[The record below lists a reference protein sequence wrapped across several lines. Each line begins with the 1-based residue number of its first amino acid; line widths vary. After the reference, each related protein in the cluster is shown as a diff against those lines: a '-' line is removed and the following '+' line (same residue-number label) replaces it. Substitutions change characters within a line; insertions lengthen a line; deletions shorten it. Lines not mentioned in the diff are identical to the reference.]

1 MKVKDVHVDYRVRPH
16 SPDAPRDALQT
27 LSGGGSVGVRIVA
40 DDGLEGTSDT
50 HLGRV
55 DGGPATLATL
65 IREILRPVV
74 LGAEVDRIGATVDA
88 MKAEVEYV
96 GESGITTC
104 GISAVDTA
112 LWDLLGKAHGVPCY
126 RLWAPYRDRLPAY
139 AMVGWANFDLD
150 QLRIRCRRA
159 VEQGFR
165 GVKMKVGAG
174 TLEEDIKRIEAVR
187 SEVGNDVALMVDA
200 NQVFGLAEA
209 IRCGEEF
216 QSLGLSWFEEPLPKD
231 DLDGYAELTR
241 RLSIPV
247 ATGENLYGARAFAPF
262 LERRACGVIQPD
274 LRRGG
279 GPTELRTVGAL
290 AEVYNVPYA
299 SHGGGPAALSLL
311 MAAPTAVWLETGL
324 RSGPD
329 DFPRLE
335 DGRALAPEGPG
346 FSWA

>member
-1 MKVKDVHVDYRVRPH
+1 MKVKEVHVDYRVRPH
-16 SPDAPRDALQT
+16 SADAPRDALQA
-27 LSGGGSVGVRIVA
+27 LSGGGSVTVRVVA
-40 DDGLEGTSDT
+40 DDGLEGVADS
-50 HLGRV
+50 HFGRV
-55 DGGPATLATL
+55 DGAPATLATL
-65 IREILRPVV
+65 VREILAPVV
-74 LGAEVDRIGATVDA
+74 VGTEIDRIGATVDA
-88 MKAEVEYV
+88 MKAEAEYI
-96 GESGITTC
+96 GESGIVTY
-104 GISAVDTA
+104 GISVVDTA

-150 QLRIRCRRA
+150 QLRRRCRQA

-174 TLEEDIKRIEAVR
+174 SLEDDLARIGAVR
-187 SEVGNDVALMVDA
+187 AEVGDDVALMVDA
-200 NQVFGLAEA
+200 NQVFGLSEA

-216 QSLGLSWFEEPLPKD
+216 QALGLAWFEEPLPKD
-231 DLDGYAELTR
+231 DLAGYAELSR
-241 RLSIPV
+241 RLSIPI
-247 ATGENLYGARAFAPF
+247 ATGENLYGARAFVPF
-262 LERRACGVIQPD
+262 FEQRACGVIQPD

-279 GPTELRTVGAL
+279 GPTELRAVGAL
-290 AEVYNVPYA
+290 AEAYNVPYA

-311 MAAPTAVWLETGL
+311 MAAPSAVWLETGL

-346 FSWA
+346 FSWE